1 MCIAG
6 VNRDAQTIDALVLKK
21 TFTAQMCRC
30 EGCANRSG
38 SADKDSENKAEDY
51 NINHEDESDNDYG
64 DN

>member
-6 VNRDAQTIDALVLKK
+6 VNRDAQTIGALHC
-21 TFTAQMCRC
+21 TDMCRC

-38 SADKDSENKAEDY
+38 SADENSENEAEDY
-51 NINHEDESDNDYG
+51 DINHEDDRESDNDYG